1 LSVRDTISP
10 VECDLFDE
18 AREECH
24 DRALAT
30 AAEKRWDEHLDWE
43 AASDVVHTAEWRVI
57 AEGASLQEAADF
69 LKTALWDVR
78 TPAPKRI
85 LARLERKLRRSGSR
99 R

>member
-1 LSVRDTISP
+1 MPP

-18 AREECH
+18 AWRECH

-30 AAEKRWDEHLDWE
+30 AAEARWVEHFAWE
-43 AASDVVHTAEWRVI
+43 AASDVVHTAEWRVL

-69 LKTALWDVR
+69 LRTALWDVR
-78 TPAPKRI
+78 TPAPKRV
-85 LARLERKLRRSGSR
+85 LARLERKLRRCGSR

>member
-1 LSVRDTISP
+1 MPP

-18 AREECH
+18 ARKECH
-24 DRALAT
+24 DRALAA
-30 AAEKRWDEHLDWE
+30 AAEQRWDEHLAWE

-69 LKTALWDVR
+69 LSTALWHVWM
-78 TPAPKRI
+78 PAPKRV
-85 LARLERKLRRSGSR
+85 LAKLERKLRRSGSR

>member
-1 LSVRDTISP
+1 MMQP
-10 VECDLFDE
+10 VECNLFDE
-18 AREECH
+18 ARKECH

-30 AAEKRWDEHLDWE
+30 AAEKRWDEHLAWE

-69 LKTALWDVR
+69 LMRSLWDVR
-78 TPAPKRI
+78 TPAPKRV
-85 LARLERKLRRSGSR
+85 LARLERKLRRSGGR